1 MKLSRK
7 HQLPRNHAFST
18 VGTRGWARKA
28 TQLWTVR
35 TVVERICEIT
45 EFEVGLDI
53 AGVSEAARSI
63 PR

>member
-18 VGTRGWARKA
+18 VGARRWARKA

-35 TVVERICEIT
+35 TVIERICEIT
-45 EFEVGLDI
+45 ELEIGLDI
-53 AGVSEAARSI
+53 ARVSETARSI

>member
-28 TQLWTVR
+28 TQLTVR
-35 TVVERICEIT
+35 TVIERICEIT
-45 EFEVGLDI
+45 ELEIGLDI
-53 AGVSEAARSI
+53 ARASEAARSV